1 MKGGLLILFFFL
13 SGVFA
18 GKAHIIT
25 PDLANEILG
34 YALYLMLILAGMC
47 MGFDTRNF
55 LIVREFGFKI
65 LMLPI
70 GIIIGSA
77 LGSII
82 SFATLILFNHD
93 ISLRDCLGVGAG
105 LGYYSLSSVIITRLG
120 DAELG
125 SVALLANISREL
137 MTLLFAPL
145 LVRIAGGFA
154 PVASGG
160 AAAMDTCMPVIAK
173 YAGERFAIMGIF
185 SGMVLTMLVPIL
197 VTAIFTYFS

>member
-1 MKGGLLILFFFL
+1 MKGGLLILICFL

-18 GKAHIIT
+18 GRIDFIN
-25 PDLANEILG
+25 PDLTNEILG
-34 YALYLMLILAGMC
+34 YALYALLILAGMC

-55 LIVREFGFKI
+55 LIVRDFGYKI
-65 LMLPI
+65 LLLPL
-70 GIIIGSA
+70 GVLAGSA

-82 SFATLILFNHD
+82 SYILLSLFSHD

-105 LGYYSLSSVIITRLG
+105 LGYYSLSTVIITRLG

-137 MTLLFAPL
+137 MTLLFAPI

-160 AAAMDTCMPVIAK
+160 AASMDTCMPVIAK
-173 YAGERFAIMGIF
+173 YAGERYAIMGIF
-185 SGMVLTMLVPIL
+185 SGMILTMLVPIL
-197 VTAIFTYFS
+197 VTAIFTYF